1 MRQKRWPQ
9 HFTDLAASY
18 AQTITHPGEAQPAAL
33 ELSVRPFPR
42 LVGGPRR
49 LLVHHEL
56 FAEAGPQLQV
66 DTAGQLHPVDEQGAL
81 ADLADA
87 LKAEASAR
95 CVLGCELDAPRQS
108 HVLPLR

>member
-1 MRQKRWPQ
+1 M
-9 HFTDLAASY
+9 
-18 AQTITHPGEAQPAAL
+18 
-33 ELSVRPFPR
+33 RPFPR

-95 CVLGCELDAPRQS
+95 CVLDCELDTPHQ
-108 HVLPLR
+108 PMYYP